1 MNKVKKTY
9 QFLPNNKVLIHSF
22 AGLLIGYFVFHPIS
36 MVIYWFEFNNTALTF
51 SNLGKI
57 IIESFRHSFSFHMM
71 PMSIAFAI
79 LGLIGGFVSG
89 IYYKSI
95 KIKNLKLYGKK
106 QLLKQSLPSL
116 IANGE
121 NEFVEFKSSLR
132 HDYRQVKT
140 DKNLEHVILK
150 SIAGFLNANGG
161 TLIIGV
167 NDDGE
172 ILGLANDFFSLKKKN
187 KDGFHQRIILI
198 VSNAF
203 GKDICSKI
211 HISFHNIEEKE
222 ICTITIE
229 PSIRPTYFNEG
240 NRTIFF
246 LRTGNVTNPLTTS
259 ETVEYLQT
267 RLLNKK

>member
-1 MNKVKKTY
+1 MSKIKVTFR
-9 QFLPNNKVLIHSF
+9 FLPNNRVLIHSF
-22 AGLLIGYFVFHPIS
+22 AGLLIGYFILHPIS
-36 MVIYWFEFNNTALTF
+36 MVIYWFEFNPSPFNF
-51 SNLGKI
+51 SNLVEI

-71 PMSIAFAI
+71 PMSISFAA
-79 LGLIGGFVSG
+79 LGLMGGIISG
-89 IYYKSI
+89 LLYKSI
-95 KIKNLKLYGKK
+95 KDKNFKLYGKR
-106 QLLKQSLPSL
+106 QLLNQSLPTL

-172 ILGLANDFFSLKKKN
+172 ILGLSNDYFSLKKKN
-187 KDGFHQRIILI
+187 KDGFQQRIILI

-211 HISFHNIEEKE
+211 HISFYQIEGKE
-222 ICTITIE
+222 ICTLIIE
-229 PSIRPTYFNEG
+229 PSTRPVYFKEA

-259 ETVEYLQT
+259 ETVEYLQNRKLT
-267 RLLNKK
+267 KT

>member
-1 MNKVKKTY
+1 MIRTKVTY
-9 QFLPNNKVLIHSF
+9 QVFNNKMVIIHSF
-22 AGLLIGYFVFHPIS
+22 TGLLIGYFVLHPIS
-36 MVIYWFEFNNTALTF
+36 MVIYWFELNDSSFNWQK
-51 SNLGKI
+51 LGSI
-57 IIESFRHSFSFHMM
+57 FLESFMHSFSLHMM
-71 PMSIAFAI
+71 PMSISFAI
-79 LGLIGGFVSG
+79 LGLAGGIISG
-89 IYYKSI
+89 LFYKSI
-95 KIKNLKLYGKK
+95 KDKNFKLYGKR
-106 QLLKQSLPSL
+106 QLLNQSLPTL

-140 DKNLEHVILK
+140 DKNLEHVVLK
-150 SIAGFLNANGG
+150 SIAGFFNANGG

-172 ILGLANDFFSLKKKN
+172 ILGLSNDYFSLKKKN
-187 KDGFHQRIILI
+187 KDGFQQRIILI

-211 HISFHNIEEKE
+211 HISFYQIEGKE
-222 ICTITIE
+222 ICTLIIE
-229 PSIRPTYFNEG
+229 PSTRPVYFKEA

-259 ETVEYLQT
+259 ETVEYLQNRKLT
-267 RLLNKK
+267 KT

>member
-1 MNKVKKTY
+1 
-9 QFLPNNKVLIHSF
+9 
-22 AGLLIGYFVFHPIS
+22 
-36 MVIYWFEFNNTALTF
+36 
-51 SNLGKI
+51 
-57 IIESFRHSFSFHMM
+57 MM
-71 PMSIAFAI
+71 PMSIAFAV
-79 LGLIGGFVSG
+79 LGLIGGVVSG
-89 IYYKSI
+89 IYYNSI
-95 KIKNLKLYGKK
+95 KQKNLKLYGKK

-116 IANGE
+116 IENGE

-172 ILGLANDFFSLKKKN
+172 ILGLDNDYFSLKKKN
-187 KDGFHQRIILI
+187 KDGFQQRIILL
-198 VSNAF
+198 VSNTF
-203 GKDICSKI
+203 GKNICSKI
-211 HISFHNIEEKE
+211 HISFHVIKEKE
-222 ICTITIE
+222 ICILFIQ
-229 PSIRPTYFNEG
+229 PAQVPVYFNEA

-267 RLLNKK
+267 RILTKS